1 MATYRYLDKD
11 RNVLEEQDFGTVQD
25 AEEHRLSVL
34 GAEIIEEVED
44 SGTPEL
50 TVLRGPPRRGM
61 LIGCTHSRYGPRF
74 RNPFLWRSTA
84 DATT

>member
-11 RNVLEEQDFGTVQD
+11 RNVLEEHDFGTVQD

-44 SGTPEL
+44 AGTPE
-50 TVLRGPPRRGM
+50 
-61 LIGCTHSRYGPRF
+61 S
-74 RNPFLWRSTA
+74 
-84 DATT
+84 

>member
-1 MATYRYLDKD
+1 MLLPEPGRKGRLAAISAGVCHRGDMATYRYLDKD

-44 SGTPEL
+44 SGTPE
-50 TVLRGPPRRGM
+50 
-61 LIGCTHSRYGPRF
+61 S
-74 RNPFLWRSTA
+74 
-84 DATT
+84 

>member
-1 MATYRYLDKD
+1 MTAPRDVRVRTPSLLLPEPGRKGRLAAISAGVCHRGDMATYRYLDKD

-44 SGTPEL
+44 SGTPE
-50 TVLRGPPRRGM
+50 
-61 LIGCTHSRYGPRF
+61 S
-74 RNPFLWRSTA
+74 
-84 DATT
+84 

>member
-44 SGTPEL
+44 SSAPE
-50 TVLRGPPRRGM
+50 
-61 LIGCTHSRYGPRF
+61 S
-74 RNPFLWRSTA
+74 
-84 DATT
+84 